1 MLKKRFFILYRYILL
16 FMAFILFAATLSSC
30 YDSEQQMIYYNDS
43 RYEADRKIKLRFI
56 NTWGGV
62 DPQSD
67 LLNGFF
73 KEFMEKH
80 PKIEVVNESVFG
92 EDFLPKLKTDFAS
105 GNDPDVFGLYPGSDI
120 RALIKADKVADLTD
134 LLDEDPEW
142 KSSFK
147 SNAWSYTTID
157 GRIYGLPYEVIFE
170 GLFINKDLF
179 KWYDVKIPET
189 YEELKQ
195 AVKAFK
201 AHGITPIA
209 YNSLAEGTFLYQ
221 NIVAALSDGEAV
233 RNPVKDGQVSD
244 CYIKGMYIMK
254 ELFDL
259 GAFPDPEKS
268 FKMDNK
274 ERDTLFLN
282 KHAAMIAQGSW
293 FIGRIENAYRSNIDI
308 IPFPSMDGSN
318 PKKRPLIYGFG
329 GGTFYMSKSAWDNKE
344 KREAAILLLKEL
356 TSKELAPEFTKAGM
370 LSNIINTD
378 ISSYNNNPL
387 RIKGLSLINNASE
400 LIGPPDSFV
409 NRTGWEEI
417 IVQQF
422 PFVLAGKKTPESVWD
437 EYARLYGDKN

>member
-1 MLKKRFFILYRYILL
+1 MTGKGFSNLFKYTML
-16 FMAFILFAATLSSC
+16 FMVFIMFAATFSSC
-30 YDSEQQMIYYNDS
+30 TDSEQYMVYYDDS
-43 RYEADRKIKLRFI
+43 HYAGNKKVTLRFI

-67 LLNGFF
+67 LLNQFF
-73 KEFMEKH
+73 KEFMEQH

-134 LLDEDPEW
+134 LLAENPEW
-142 KSSFK
+142 KNSFK
-147 SNAWSYTTID
+147 KNAWSYTTID
-157 GRIYGLPYEVIFE
+157 GRIYGLPCEVIFE

-179 KWYDVKIPET
+179 KWYDIKIPET

-195 AVKAFK
+195 AVIAFK
-201 AHGITPIA
+201 THNIIPIA

-221 NIVAALSDGEAV
+221 NIVADLGGGDAV
-233 RNPVKDGQVSD
+233 RNPICNGRVKD

-254 ELFDL
+254 ELYDL

-293 FIGRIENAYRSNIDI
+293 FIGRIENIYRSNIDI

-318 PKKRPLIYGFG
+318 PKAKPLIYGFG
-329 GGTFYMSKSAWDNKE
+329 GGTFYMSKSAWDNIE

-356 TSKELAPEFTKAGM
+356 TSREWAPKFTEAGM
-370 LSNIINTD
+370 LSNINTD
-378 ISSYNNNPL
+378 FSSYNNNPL
-387 RIKGLSLINNASE
+387 RKKGLTLIEEASE

-409 NRTGWEEI
+409 NRTGWEDI

-437 EYARLYGDKN
+437 EYVRSYGDKN